1 MKSMKKIATIL
12 ALIIIVV
19 LPERAMAGN
28 LLESIKLKARAG
40 YSIGGTAPLGIPATI
55 RSLDAYRLTSS
66 FMGGVDAMTQISGN
80 WGAMAGVRFEN
91 KAMDCEITTKNY
103 YMEVVKGDSH
113 LAGMYTGSVRQQVT
127 EWMFTVPV
135 MATYQVGKHVQ
146 LKAGPYVSLLLS
158 KDFSGYVF
166 DGYLRQNNPT
176 GAKIVMGHEANERAT
191 YDFSDDM
198 RRFQTGV
205 MVGADWQ
212 VYKRLGVAADLSWGL
227 TGVHKSDFKTIEQTL
242 YPIYGTIGV
251 FYTIN

>member
-1 MKSMKKIATIL
+1 MKKT
-12 ALIIIVV
+12 IIILILSVFLL
-19 LPERAMAGN
+19 LPGHVMAGN
-28 LLESIKLKARAG
+28 PLESIKLKVRAG

-55 RSLDAYRLTSS
+55 RSVDAYRLTTS

-80 WGAMAGVRFEN
+80 WGAMVGVRFEN
-91 KAMDCEITTKNY
+91 KGMDTEITTKNY

-113 LAGMYTGSVRQQVT
+113 LAGMYTGSVRQKVT

-135 MATYQVGKHVQ
+135 MATYQVGKKVQ
-146 LKAGPYVSLLLS
+146 LKAGPYVSLLIN

-212 VYKRLGVAADLSWGL
+212 VCKKLGVSADLSWGL
-227 TGVHKSDFKTIEQTL
+227 SGIHKSDFKTIEQTL
-242 YPIYGTIGV
+242 YPIYGTISV
-251 FYTIN
+251 FYAIN